1 MKNYP
6 DFIEQQMQSHPNDEL
21 TFAYKKSV
29 LDAMEKRSA
38 VLRKRGLVD
47 EQVIRDLV
55 CSENKNIEQGYFE
68 YLAKEKDKKRI
79 RNLPR
84 NIGIY
89 MFVLIFS
96 FLGIGFATSVWHP
109 TWLIIEGGV
118 SLMVVYLLLFLSS
131 HLTDTPL
138 YPIARLCVAGSV
150 MVLAQFIFLVIR
162 IPFGVENAYLLF
174 LAAVALMLLAD
185 GTLAAL
191 TKQKFAFLSWLIYI
205 PAVTGL
211 LYALLGITGI
221 VTWNPGW
228 WMMIAAV
235 AADVLLAVGTVLYKG
250 RYSIRQELENIWKE
264 N

>member
-6 DFIEQQMQSHPNDEL
+6 DFIENQMKNHPNDEL

-38 VLRKRGLVD
+38 VLRKRGLTD
-47 EQVIRDLV
+47 EAVIADLV
-55 CSENKNIEQGYFE
+55 CSENRNLEKGYSDF
-68 YLAKEKDKKRI
+68 LAKEKDRKRI
-79 RNLPR
+79 KALPH

-89 MFVLIFS
+89 LIALVAA
-96 FLGIGFATSVWHP
+96 FLGIGFATDVWHP
-109 TWLIIEGGV
+109 TWLLIEGGV
-118 SLMVVYLLLFLSS
+118 SFMVIYLLLFLTA

-138 YPIARLCVAGSV
+138 FPLARVCVAGSV
-150 MVLAQFIFLVIR
+150 MVLAQFVFLVIR
-162 IPFGVENAYLLF
+162 IPFGVENAWLLF

-185 GTLAAL
+185 GILASL
-191 TKQKFAFLSWLIYI
+191 TKQKFAFLSWLLYI

-221 VTWNPGW
+221 VAWHPGW
-228 WMMIAAV
+228 WMMVAAV
-235 AADVLLAVGTVLYKG
+235 VADVLLVVGTVLYKG
-250 RYSIRQELENIWKE
+250 RYSIKQELENIWKE